1 MKVTYRN
8 ELGMIEVIVD
18 GYNVGFVNGYAF
30 FSSEEKNYKIAIEN
44 IVCISKI
51 EE

>member
-1 MKVTYRN
+1 MIVTYRDKMG
-8 ELGMIEVIVD
+8 LVEVFVD

-30 FSSEEKNYKIAIEN
+30 FSSVNRDYKIN
-44 IVCISKI
+44 VNDIVCISK

>member
-1 MKVTYRN
+1 MNVTYRD
-8 ELGMIEVIVD
+8 ELGMVEVIVD

-30 FSSEEKNYKIAIEN
+30 FSSEEKDYKVAIGN

>member
-1 MKVTYRN
+1 MNVTYRD
-8 ELGMIEVIVD
+8 ELGMVEVVVD

-30 FSSEEKNYKIAIEN
+30 FSSEDKDYKIAIEN

-51 EE
+51 D